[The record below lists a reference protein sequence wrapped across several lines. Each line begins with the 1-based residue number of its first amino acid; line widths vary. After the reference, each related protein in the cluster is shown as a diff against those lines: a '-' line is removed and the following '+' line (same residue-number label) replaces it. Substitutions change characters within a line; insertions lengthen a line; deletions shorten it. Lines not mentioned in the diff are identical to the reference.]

1 MGGGDGDEAEELE
14 KPGSVAADSGSTL
27 DSAAE
32 LSTAETSIGGAA
44 TPTEPVSTH
53 EPDNTESRLSIYDF
67 VE

>member
-14 KPGSVAADSGSTL
+14 KPGSVAADSCPTL
-27 DSAAE
+27 DSAAK
-32 LSTAETSIGGAA
+32 LSSAETSIGGA
-44 TPTEPVSTH
+44 TPTEPASAH

>member
-1 MGGGDGDEAEELE
+1 MGGNADDEAEELE
-14 KPGSVAADSGSTL
+14 KPGSVAADSCSTL

-32 LSTAETSIGGAA
+32 LSSAEASPGGS
-44 TPTEPVSTH
+44 TPTEPAPTH